1 MADNR
6 SSYLIVIVTQQLWW
20 QDFENVLYYLLRTVK
35 LQYKQNKLKL
45 QKEDSKYTEKYSNT
59 YDLGADC
66 THATWRILRSSKR
79 ATKSIATQD
88 KRLRGRNNR
97 LFAKCNNKPKLNL
110 AESHWKHSSHMLL
123 ECRNRTPMIEVNGTC
138 IYNHRVTTSFFYLT
152 TNQNLDSNIFV

>member
-6 SSYLIVIVTQQLWW
+6 SSYLIVIDTQQLWR

-59 YDLGADC
+59 YDLCADC

-88 KRLRGRNNR
+88 KRLRGRNMAPPDND
-97 LFAKCNNKPKLNL
+97 KCMNN
-110 AESHWKHSSHMLL
+110 
-123 ECRNRTPMIEVNGTC
+123 
-138 IYNHRVTTSFFYLT
+138 
-152 TNQNLDSNIFV
+152 